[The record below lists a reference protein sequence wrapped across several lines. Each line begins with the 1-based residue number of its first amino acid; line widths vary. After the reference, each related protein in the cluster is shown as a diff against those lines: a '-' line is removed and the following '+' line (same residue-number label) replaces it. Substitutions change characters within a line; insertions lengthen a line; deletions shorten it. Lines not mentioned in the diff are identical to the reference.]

1 MRGKLLIVILLLLA
15 MAGVVWLAQKRG
27 AIVLPGTGPSTG
39 GSTAVP
45 SGSKV
50 TVTVVFGTEKRD
62 WIESAAESFRAKHPE
77 VELRLVGQGSLESA
91 QDILDGKSQPTVWA
105 PADSL
110 VLSLLESDW
119 RTKNGTAL
127 FASGGEDAPAP
138 LVISPLVFV
147 AWEDRAEVLAKL
159 GNGHITWKALQQA
172 LSADQGWPAI
182 GGKGEWGF
190 VKLGH
195 TDPTRSNSGLQGLVS
210 MTYEYY
216 GKNQIAVA
224 DLLDP
229 KYQAWVRS
237 IERGVTRFEPS
248 TGIFMTDMVRFGPS
262 RYDIALVYENLAVS
276 QLENAQGRWGNLKL
290 YYLPHTMWSDHP
302 GALLQGSWV
311 TEPQKK
317 AARAWL
323 QHLRS
328 RPVQEAALRLG
339 FRPADPAV
347 PIKNQDGANPFN
359 RLGPYGLQIDLP
371 PASASP
377 DGAVVRNL
385 LSMWSRI
392 VPRNP

>member
-1 MRGKLLIVILLLLA
+1 MRSKALIIVLFLA
-15 MAGVVWLAQKRG
+15 AIAGVVWLAQRHG
-27 AIVLPGTGPSTG
+27 ALNFPGSAST
-39 GSTAVP
+39 
-45 SGSKV
+45 SGAAPGAPPGARV
-50 TVTVVFGTEKRD
+50 TITFLYTTEKRD
-62 WIESAAESFRAKHPE
+62 WVEAAAESFRGKHPD
-77 VELRLVGQGSLESA
+77 VDLRLVGQGSLESA
-91 QDILDGKSQPTVWA
+91 QAILDGKAQPTVWT

-110 VLSLLESDW
+110 VLALLESDW

-127 FASGGEDAPAP
+127 FGTGEDAPSP

-159 GNGHITWKALQQA
+159 GGGHIGWKGLQQA

-182 GGKGEWGF
+182 GGKAEWGF

-195 TDPTRSNSGLQGLVS
+195 TDPTRSNSGLQALVS
-210 MTYEYY
+210 MTDEYY
-216 GKNQIAVA
+216 GRTQLAVA

-229 KYQAWVRS
+229 KYQAWVKT
-237 IERGVTRFEPS
+237 IERGVTRFESS

-262 RYDIALVYENLAVS
+262 KYDIAVVYENLAVS

-290 YYLPHTMWSDHP
+290 YYPARTVWSDHP
-302 GALLQGSWV
+302 AAVLQAPWV
-311 TEPQKK
+311 TDDQRR
-317 AARAWL
+317 AARVWL

-328 RPVQEAALRLG
+328 RPVQEQALRLG

-347 PIKNQDGANPFN
+347 PLKNQDPANPFN
-359 RLGPYGLQIDLP
+359 RLAPYGLQLDLP
-371 PASASP
+371 PAAPPP